1 MRFQVVMLA
10 KNGLDAVEYVDAP
23 NKAEAEY
30 RAAYAAE
37 QKGIAIQAVKA
48 VRKAA

>member
-1 MRFQVVMLA
+1 MRYQVVLLA
-10 KNGLDAVEYVDAP
+10 KNGLDAVEYVEAP

-37 QKGIAIQAVKA
+37 EKGIPIAAVKA